1 MFNTCPGLGVGS
13 EYFCTVLAGSAAFKP
28 SLIWNKQIIGNSK
41 PPSTW
46 PVPMNISKSFFTEV
60 RFYINSE
67 TVKLSYIELTKTEA
81 KILFELLPTL
91 KHWIW
96 LALEID
102 VDLVFALAELQPCI
116 ITGPR
121 QRLEQS
127 PSKRWF
133 AANHPQM
140 EGLVDWMRTCL
151 HLTTWQS
158 QLLHVFTARHRVSIP
173 KP

>member
-1 MFNTCPGLGVGS
+1 LGVPNLQAHDLFPWTS
-13 EYFCTVLAGSAAFKP
+13 PNLFSRKFDSTSTL
-28 SLIWNKQIIGNSK
+28 KQ
-41 PPSTW
+41 
-46 PVPMNISKSFFTEV
+46 
-60 RFYINSE
+60 
-67 TVKLSYIELTKTEA
+67 LSYIELTGTEA

-96 LALEID
+96 LAFEID

-127 PSKRWF
+127 ASKRWF
-133 AANHPQM
+133 AANHPQI

-158 QLLHVFTARHRVSIP
+158 QLLHVFTARHRVCIP